1 MVIFILIGAFL
12 IIVGLY
18 RVQWGKRT
26 DGLSERLSGSE
37 KGFDDDKILEIL
49 INGHP
54 GINPITNKIKE
65 MKIGWRKEKGR
76 EWKKR
81 EHKKWTK
88 VWSKILSWWL
98 KSCRGY
104 VVGKWLNLFFIM
116 RIKVVQPLPLEFSI
130 STSNHSLLWYL
141 MIVKMQ

>member
-18 RVQWGKRT
+18 RVQWGKRI

-37 KGFDDDKILEIL
+37 KGFDDDKILEIP

-65 MKIGWRKEKGR
+65 MKIG
-76 EWKKR
+76 
-81 EHKKWTK
+81 
-88 VWSKILSWWL
+88 
-98 KSCRGY
+98 
-104 VVGKWLNLFFIM
+104 
-116 RIKVVQPLPLEFSI
+116 
-130 STSNHSLLWYL
+130 
-141 MIVKMQ
+141 